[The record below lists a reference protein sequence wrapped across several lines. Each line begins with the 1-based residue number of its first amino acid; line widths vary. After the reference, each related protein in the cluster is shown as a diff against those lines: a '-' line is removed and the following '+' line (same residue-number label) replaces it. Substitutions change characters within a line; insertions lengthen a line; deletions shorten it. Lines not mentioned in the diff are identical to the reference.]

1 MLRYLTVAAML
12 LVWTGTGCSNKA
24 ERTKSAGDRS
34 AADGATSSMAASRDK
49 REATRTEGV
58 TKSDLNEPAR
68 DGTDT
73 PAVKPGADVAPGAG
87 GSANS
92 STAPAEQL
100 DPAVMSTVQ
109 PLLVQMSSDASIE
122 RQAAAASLD
131 EMGAAAM
138 PYVTAA
144 LRNGS
149 EAEKRGAAAF
159 LIGRVTR
166 SDDATLAALIEAL
179 GAADDAL
186 RHSALQAVEKLPEGQ
201 LCRALAT
208 LTELAKNPKED
219 AAYRVR
225 AVRAI
230 AKLGAA
236 GRDAVADLLQLARD
250 DSAPDLQ
257 RSAFDAIAKV
267 ATPEASETFFLEVLK
282 SNSQKD
288 LRRLAATRLVQE
300 AMSPQS
306 VVGLIG
312 AFSDAE
318 ADVRNEARAA
328 LLAIG
333 RPAVPQL
340 IQALEDPAVQI
351 RRHVVV
357 TLGQLNTLAVEA
369 VPALKQRLQDA
380 DPQVRALTAASLR
393 LIQSQ

>member
-1 MLRYLTVAAML
+1 MLRNLTVAAVL
-12 LVWTGTGCSNKA
+12 LVVAGTGCSNKV
-24 ERTKSAGDRS
+24 EPTKSTGNRP
-34 AADGATSSMAASRDK
+34 AAEGATSRAAVSRDK
-49 REATRTEGV
+49 SEATSTAGV
-58 TKSDLNEPAR
+58 TKSDLKEPAR
-68 DGTDT
+68 DDADT
-73 PAVKPGADVAPGAG
+73 PAVKPGPDVAPGDG

-92 STAPAEQL
+92 STAAAGQL
-100 DPAVMSTVQ
+100 DPAVMSKVQ
-109 PLLVQMSSDASIE
+109 PLLAHMSSDASVE

-131 EMGAAAM
+131 EMGATAM

-144 LRNGS
+144 LRSGS

-159 LIGRVTR
+159 LIGRVTL
-166 SDDATLAALIEAL
+166 DDEATLEALIEVL
-179 GAADDAL
+179 SGTDEVL

-201 LCRALAT
+201 LRRALTT
-208 LTELAKNPKED
+208 LAELAKNPKED
-219 AAYRVR
+219 MAYRVR

-236 GRDAVADLLQLARD
+236 GREAVPDLLQLSRD
-250 DSAPDLQ
+250 DSTPDLQ

-267 ATPEASETFFLEVLK
+267 ATPEASEAFFLEVLK
-282 SNSQKD
+282 GNSQKD
-288 LRRLAATRLVQE
+288 LRRLAATRLVQA

-318 ADVRNEARAA
+318 ADVRNEARAV

-340 IQALEDPAVQI
+340 IQALEDPNVQI
-351 RRHVVV
+351 RRNVVV
-357 TLGQLNTLAVEA
+357 TLGKLNTLAVEA